1 MAQPIK
7 IAQRLVLLLIAALAS
22 YAADVSISYAQSA
35 NCQQLTQMLRGFD
48 RNGDFRGVQQNSDNA
63 RQLAADVQDSESEY
77 VRSGCQQAQQDG
89 QRQTMQCRGLARQI
103 LSGRAQYSSLTK
115 SVQTGNALLQQRES
129 VLQQFARFGCDNRS
143 TARVINNGVQQQGEG
158 YYQAPD
164 RPRPQ
169 NFFEQLFGGFGRD
182 RQQQDNVIDDP
193 YADGFPPDHAA
204 TIRTVCV
211 RASDGYFWPISYSTL
226 PDYIQQDEQQCHEEC
241 PGLDVSLY
249 YYDNPD
255 QEPEQMVSVDGTP
268 YSSLPTAFKYRTEF
282 DKTASC
288 KPQTSAGSISLDAM
302 ADGQSRATMHLGDV
316 SLPLPLRDPR
326 RPQAPTIV
334 TASAAAATVTVPL
347 PRRRPNQ
354 AGEPVPVVAV
364 PVATAAADQRIVE
377 IGGKRVRIVGP
388 ETPYAQ
394 VAGAKS

>member
-1 MAQPIK
+1 MAQPTK

-35 NCQQLTQMLRGFD
+35 NCQQLTQMLRSFD

-63 RQLAADVQDSESEY
+63 RQLAADVQDAESAY
-77 VRSGCQQAQQDG
+77 VRTGCQAAQQNG
-89 QRQTMQCRGLARQI
+89 ERQSMQCRGLARQI
-103 LSGRAQYSSLTK
+103 LSGRAQYANLAK

-129 VLQQFARFGCDNRS
+129 VLQEFARFSCDSRS

-169 NFFEQLFGGFGRD
+169 NFFERLFGVNRD
-182 RQQQDNVIDDP
+182 NQPQDNVVDDP
-193 YADGFPPDHAA
+193 YANGFPSDQAG

-211 RASDGYFWPISYSTL
+211 RASDGYFWPISYATL
-226 PDYIQQDEQQCHEEC
+226 PDYIQQDEQQCHEQC

-249 YYDNPD
+249 YYDNPG

-268 YSSLPTAFKYRTEF
+268 YSALPTAFKYRTEF
-282 DKTASC
+282 DKTATC
-288 KPQTSAGSISLDAM
+288 KTQAAPGSISLDPM
-302 ADGQSRATMHLGDV
+302 GDGQSRATIHLGDV
-316 SLPLPLRDPR
+316 IMPMPLRDPR
-326 RPQAPTIV
+326 RPAAPTIIA
-334 TASAAAATVTVPL
+334 ASAPPVASVPL
-347 PRRRPNQ
+347 PRRRPSQ
-354 AGEPVPVVAV
+354 AGEPAPLVKV
-364 PVATAAADQRIVE
+364 PVATAAADQRVVE

-394 VAGAKS
+394 PAGAKS